1 MLRHR
6 MAGAGLLD
14 SNPIRTLISRRRWLA
29 AAVLSTALA
38 ACAPLPPAPAAD
50 PLPSWNEGANKQRIV
65 AFVRA
70 VTTEGSRDYVAPA
83 DRVAVFD
90 NDGTLW
96 LEYPMYTQFAFV
108 LDRIRALAPQRPEW
122 KDKEPF
128 KSVLA
133 GDMRGVAASGEKGMI
148 ELLLAAQSGIDT
160 ATFRAEVSRWLKEA
174 RDPRFKRPFDTLTYQ
189 PMLELLRYLQA
200 NGFRNYIV
208 SGGSVEF
215 MRAFTERV
223 YGVPNERVLGTR
235 QKAAFEVRAG
245 GPQIVMLPQIDFVND
260 KDGKPINIEAVIG
273 RRPIAAFGNSDGDF
287 AMLQWTTTGPG
298 ARLGMLVHHDD
309 AAREYAYDRDS
320 SIGRLAEGLDR
331 YQAMG
336 WGLISMK
343 NDWKVVFPPLP

>member
-1 MLRHR
+1 
-6 MAGAGLLD
+6 
-14 SNPIRTLISRRRWLA
+14 
-29 AAVLSTALA
+29 
-38 ACAPLPPAPAAD
+38 
-50 PLPSWNEGANKQRIV
+50 
-65 AFVRA
+65 
-70 VTTEGSRDYVAPA
+70 
-83 DRVAVFD
+83 
-90 NDGTLW
+90 
-96 LEYPMYTQFAFV
+96 
-108 LDRIRALAPQRPEW
+108 
-122 KDKEPF
+122 
-128 KSVLA
+128 
-133 GDMRGVAASGEKGMI
+133 
-148 ELLLAAQSGIDT
+148 
-160 ATFRAEVSRWLKEA
+160 VSRWLKEA

-309 AAREYAYDRDS
+309 AAREYAYDRNS

>member
-1 MLRHR
+1 MSIFT
-6 MAGAGLLD
+6 AF
-14 SNPIRTLISRRRWLA
+14 ISRRRWLA
-29 AAVLSTALA
+29 AAALGTLLS
-38 ACAPLPPAPAAD
+38 ACAPLPTAAPAAD
-50 PLPSWNEGANKQRIV
+50 PLPSWNDGANKQRIV

-70 VTTEGSRDYVAPA
+70 VSTEGSRDHVAPA
-83 DRVAVFD
+83 ERIAVFD

-96 LEYPMYTQFAFV
+96 VEYPMYTQFVFV

-133 GDMRGVAASGEKGMI
+133 GDMRAVAAGGEKALI
-148 ELLLAAQSGIDT
+148 ELLLAAQSGTD
-160 ATFRAEVSRWLKEA
+160 AAAFEAEVGRWLKDA

-200 NGFRNYIV
+200 NGFKNYIV

-223 YGVPNERVLGTR
+223 YGVPPERVLGTR
-235 QKAAFEVRAG
+235 QKAAFDVKTSGA
-245 GPQIVMLPQIDFVND
+245 QITMQPQIDFVND
-260 KDGKPINIEAVIG
+260 KDGKPVNIQAVIG

-287 AMLQWTTTGPG
+287 QMLQWTTGGPG
-298 ARLGMLVHHDD
+298 ARLGMIVHHDD
-309 AAREYAYDRDS
+309 AVREYAYDRNS
-320 SIGRLAEGLDR
+320 SIGRLAEGLDKH
-331 YQAMG
+331 QAMG

-343 NDWKVVFPPLP
+343 NDWKRIFPPLP